1 MTDELTA
8 AVHKT
13 LVNAYQM
20 GYECGPG
27 DVMIDIAAGEELA
40 TVIVNKVRAAEQRR
54 IRAALR
60 NDASV
65 AELVAEALYWQRVEF
80 DLEGA
85 DGWESLGETFDCT
98 LNRVGKDA
106 YRIEAESAL
115 RAAIAAIGLG
125 ESKVE

>member
-1 MTDELTA
+1 MTHDELTD

-65 AELVAEALYWQRVEF
+65 AELVAEALYWQQV
-80 DLEGA
+80 DLEDA

-106 YRIEAESAL
+106 YRIEAELAL
-115 RAAIAAIGLG
+115 RAALAAIGLG
-125 ESKVE
+125 EEVE